1 MITIRGLSKFQGSR
15 QVLAGIDADVAE
27 GAIVALVGA
36 SGSGKTSLLRCLN
49 GLDPFDAGH
58 VRIAGHELDAGTGRR
73 LPARLRAD
81 VGLVFQDY
89 QLFPHLCVLDNLT
102 LAPRV
107 VGGRSRD
114 AAESV
119 ARGWLERLG
128 LAERER
134 ARPSELSGG
143 EKQRVALA
151 RALTQGARVLL
162 LDEPTSALDTANR
175 DEVRRLLLG
184 SVREGAQGLT
194 LLVVTH
200 DRVFAEALADEV
212 WSLEGGRLL

>member
-1 MITIRGLSKFQGSR
+1 MITIRGLAKSQGSR
-15 QVLAGIDADVAE
+15 RVLVGIDAEVAE

-58 VRIAGHELDAGTGRR
+58 VRIAGHDLEAGPARR
-73 LPARLRAD
+73 LPARLRSD

-89 QLFPHLCVLDNLT
+89 QLFPHLSVLDNVS

-107 VGGRSRD
+107 VGGQSRD
-114 AAESV
+114 AAESI
-119 ARGWLERLG
+119 ARAWLERVG
-128 LAERER
+128 LAPREL

-151 RALTQGARVLL
+151 RALAQGARVLL
-162 LDEPTSALDTANR
+162 LDEPTSALDSANR
-175 DEVRRLLLG
+175 DEVRQLLL
-184 SVREGAQGLT
+184 SSAREGLRRLT

-200 DRVFAEALADEV
+200 DRSFAEALADEV

>member
-1 MITIRGLSKFQGSR
+1 MITIRGLSKSQGSR
-15 QVLAGIDADVAE
+15 RVLVGIDAEVAE

-49 GLDPFDAGH
+49 GLDPFDTGQ
-58 VRIAGHELDAGTGRR
+58 VRIAGHELEAGPARR
-73 LPARLRAD
+73 LPRRLRSD

-89 QLFPHLCVLDNLT
+89 QLFPHLSVLDNVS

-107 VGGRSRD
+107 VGGHSRD
-114 AAESV
+114 AAESI
-119 ARGWLERLG
+119 ARGWLERVG
-128 LAERER
+128 LAPREL
-134 ARPSELSGG
+134 ARPAELSGG

-151 RALTQGARVLL
+151 RALAQGARVLL
-162 LDEPTSALDTANR
+162 LDEPTSALDTTNR
-175 DEVRRLLLG
+175 DEVRQLLLS
-184 SVREGAQGLT
+184 SVREGVRRLT

-200 DRVFAEALADEV
+200 DRSFAEALADEV